1 MPRNSV
7 NAKRRAD
14 SKVAADGRARPPRH
28 QPGMVLVT
36 GISGSG
42 KGSALKAFEDLGY
55 YCVDNLPVDLIP
67 HFAELV
73 LHSEIERA
81 ALVVDVREGQRLDK
95 LPAILKGVKK
105 LLPTTVVYLE
115 ATDESLL
122 RRFSETRRPHP
133 LGTSAPVKAS
143 LKAERR
149 RLAALRDLADVV
161 IDTSKFNVHELRAHL
176 TQRFQ
181 RQATDKNIL
190 VSCMSFGYRQGVPE
204 EADLLFDVRFL
215 PNPHFVP
222 EFRAFTGRHPR
233 VAKYI
238 RSFPQTQEFIS
249 RISELL
255 IYLLPHYIH
264 EGKSYLTIGFGCTG
278 GQHRSVFIAEEV
290 YRRLAKAGYQVK
302 AIHRDSPQ

>member
-1 MPRNSV
+1 MKRTSRRSRNAQ
-7 NAKRRAD
+7 NQ
-14 SKVAADGRARPPRH
+14 AR
-28 QPGMVLVT
+28 QLVILT
-36 GISGSG
+36 GLSGSG
-42 KGSALKAFEDLGY
+42 KSTVLKAFEDIGY

-190 VSCMSFGYRQGVPE
+190 VSCMSFGYRHGVPE

-222 EFRAFTGRHPR
+222 EFRAYTGRHPR

>member
-1 MPRNSV
+1 
-7 NAKRRAD
+7 
-14 SKVAADGRARPPRH
+14 
-28 QPGMVLVT
+28 MVLIT

-73 LHSEIERA
+73 QRLEIERA

-95 LPAILKGVKK
+95 LPAILRSVKTQ
-105 LLPTTVVYLE
+105 LPTTVLYLD

-122 RRFSETRRPHP
+122 RRYSETRRPHP
-133 LGTSAPVKAS
+133 LGTSAPVKTS
-143 LKAERR
+143 VTAERR
-149 RLAALRDLADVV
+149 RLSTLRNLADVV
-161 IDTSKFNVHELRAHL
+161 IDTSKFNVHELRADLHA
-176 TQRFQ
+176 RFQ
-181 RQATDKNIL
+181 RHSTGKSIL
-190 VSCMSFGYRQGVPE
+190 VSCVSFGYKQGVPE
-204 EADLLFDVRFL
+204 DADLLFDVRFL

-222 EFRAFTGRHPR
+222 EFRPYTGRHPR

-255 IYLLPHYIH
+255 IYLLPHYIS

-290 YRRLAKAGYQVK
+290 YKRLAKAGYRVK
-302 AIHRDSPQ
+302 VIHRDSPR